1 MEKPQIENLLRLYKS
16 AIARELTAGEFSQEL
31 QVARIKVDES
41 FAKTGSEDKNLGEYL
56 QELANLENY
65 AV

>member
-1 MEKPQIENLLRLYKS
+1 MERPQIENLLRLYKS
-16 AIARELTAGEFSQEL
+16 AIARELTAGEFTQEL
-31 QVARIKVDES
+31 QDARFKIDET

-56 QELANLENY
+56 NELLLLKDY

>member
-1 MEKPQIENLLRLYKS
+1 MEKPQIETLLRLYKS
-16 AIARELTAGEFSQEL
+16 AITRDLTVVEFNKELLDAK
-31 QVARIKVDES
+31 IKIDES